1 MKKWMVSGLCLY
13 CLFALFLAGCKTP
26 PKDTK
31 PADETPVQTSD
42 NTEVVQSGTDVKSAA
57 EKLKTQM
64 SAARKKAVDAG
75 AVRYFPDELTVV
87 DTAAA
92 EARSVYDA
100 GGSPADFNRKASDI
114 VYQYNALEQASVA
127 YSTRK
132 KVNDMK
138 FADSDRASY
147 DAAEQAFAKA
157 EKMFNEGAAG
167 KDLYAQMKTAADKY
181 NAVLNAGYKSMAEK
195 ERDKVLELKQ
205 KADAVKTGVAD
216 KNGYA
221 SAVAFYTRANQELQ
235 SGQAEKAY
243 NDYISAYGALD
254 KVYQAVLKK
263 RAAAENAMERAKRRV
278 EEADAVAE
286 KADNTVPVDQVE
298 ALAPVDNAS
307 SAQEAQ

>member
-1 MKKWMVSGLCLY
+1 MKKWIVSLLSLY
-13 CLFALFLAGCKTP
+13 CLFALFSAGCKTP

-42 NTEVVQSGTDVKSAA
+42 NTEVVQSGTDVKS
-57 EKLKTQM
+57 ESERLKTQM

-75 AVRYFPDELTVV
+75 AARYFPDELTVV
-87 DTAAA
+87 DTAAS

-157 EKMFNEGAAG
+157 EKMFSEGAAG
-167 KDLYAQMKTAADKY
+167 KDLYEQMKNAADKY
-181 NAVLNAGYKSMAEK
+181 NAVLNAGYKSLAEK
-195 ERDKVLELKQ
+195 ERDRVAELKQ

-221 SAVAFYTRANQELQ
+221 NAVAFYTRANQELQ
-235 SGQAEKAY
+235 SGQTEKAY
-243 NDYISAYGALD
+243 NDYIAAYGALD

-286 KADNTVPVDQVE
+286 KADGTVSVEQVE

>member
-1 MKKWMVSGLCLY
+1 MVSGLCLY

-75 AVRYFPDELTVV
+75 ASRYFPDELTVV

-100 GGSPADFNRKASDI
+100 GGSPDDFNRKASDI

-132 KVNDMK
+132 KVNDMN

-147 DAAEQAFAKA
+147 DAAEQAFTKA
-157 EKMFNEGAAG
+157 GQMFNEGAAG
-167 KDLYAQMKTAADKY
+167 KDLYAQMKSAADKY
-181 NAVLNAGYKSMAEK
+181 NAVLNAGYKSLAEK

-205 KADAVKTGVAD
+205 KADAIKTGVAD
-216 KNGYA
+216 KDGYA
-221 SAVAFYTRANQELQ
+221 NAVAFYTRANQELQ

-243 NDYISAYGALD
+243 NDYISAYGTLD

>member
-1 MKKWMVSGLCLY
+1 MKKWIVSLLSLY

-26 PKDTK
+26 PK
-31 PADETPVQTSD
+31 DETPVQTSD

-75 AVRYFPDELTVV
+75 AARYFPDELPVV
-87 DTAAA
+87 DTAAS

-138 FADSDRASY
+138 FADSD

-181 NAVLNAGYKSMAEK
+181 NAVLNAGYKGLAEK

-278 EEADAVAE
+278 QEADAVAE
-286 KADNTVPVDQVE
+286 KADSTVSVEQVE
-298 ALAPVDNAS
+298 ALAPVDKAS